1 MSLQM
6 LTPSSTSM
14 LQSIGTPLL
23 ENLDQ
28 SILFSGETTR
38 GKSENRRL
46 AIKTFLKFSVSN
58 PGKKGAKLSLPQSSS
73 SKRLEMHAPS
83 LIRTLLSLA
92 KSLLFPSGKRNFHI
106 FYYLIAG
113 PSPERSTGARPNA
126 VRADDA
132 HRFEQLKVALKTV
145 SLSKRHAVQ
154 ACQVVAAI
162 LHLGNLEFTI
172 DRSRDVDAAVMRNVD
187 TLALVAESL
196 GVQPS
201 ALENALSYKTKLV
214 KKELCTVF
222 LDSDGASD
230 NRNDLAKTLY
240 SLLFAWLNE
249 HINQRLCR
257 DDFDTFIGLFDLP
270 GPQNMTGGS
279 NLLDQFCIDFANE
292 RLHHFV

>member
-1 MSLQM
+1 MRRTAQ
-6 LTPSSTSM
+6 
-14 LQSIGTPLL
+14 
-23 ENLDQ
+23 DQ

-38 GKSENRRL
+38 GKSENRCL
-46 AIKTFLKFSVSN
+46 AIKTFLEFSISN
-58 PGKKGAKLSLPQSSS
+58 PRKKGAKLSLLQSSS
-73 SKRLEMHAPS
+73 LKRLEMHAPS
-83 LIRTLLSLA
+83 LIRTLLGLA
-92 KSLLFPSGKRNFHI
+92 KLLLFPSGEHNFHI

-113 PSPERSTGARPNA
+113 PSPERSAGACPNA

-132 HRFEQLKVALKTV
+132 HRFKQLKVALKTV

-172 DRSRDVDAAVMRNVD
+172 NHLRDVNAAVMRNIN

-222 LDSDGASD
+222 LISKTIFLAQRPQCHSDVTASYSATVHSQAQCD
-230 NRNDLAKTLY
+230 NCVTIPCHTAH
-240 SLLFAWLNE
+240 SS
-249 HINQRLCR
+249 
-257 DDFDTFIGLFDLP
+257 
-270 GPQNMTGGS
+270 PQAPT
-279 NLLDQFCIDFANE
+279 E
-292 RLHHFV
+292 